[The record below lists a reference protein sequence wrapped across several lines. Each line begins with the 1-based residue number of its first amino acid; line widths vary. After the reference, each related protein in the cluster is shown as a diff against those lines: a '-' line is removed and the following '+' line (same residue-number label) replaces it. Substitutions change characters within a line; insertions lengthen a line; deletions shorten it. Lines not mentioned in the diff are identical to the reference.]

1 MVKERMDVEGVVKM
15 PHLRQTV
22 TVVTPLRYI
31 PIIVVNG
38 EWRAAPDHARKSK

>member
-1 MVKERMDVEGVVKM
+1 MKERMDVGDVIIR
-15 PHLRQTV
+15 PHLRQSV

-38 EWRAAPDHARKSK
+38 EWRAAPDHIRKPK